1 MIDMQSRTI
10 ILPNKQVLEVQMT
23 PAFLDKVA
31 TQFKIKSEEV
41 SNDHIRMFIHG
52 ALKGAIDKAEN
63 EGYVDAG

>member
-1 MIDMQSRTI
+1 
-10 ILPNKQVLEVQMT
+10 MT

-31 TQFKIKSEEV
+31 AQFKIRSEEV

-52 ALKGAIDKAEN
+52 ALKGAIEKAEN